1 MFLCFA
7 DTSNHFLALREGK
20 GQTQTPITFE
30 RCFKDMLDQA
40 TNRAEILMLG
50 DEIQVYDLT
59 QVAVLKNDVDYG
71 HRTVPR
77 D

>member
-1 MFLCFA
+1 
-7 DTSNHFLALREGK
+7 
-20 GQTQTPITFE
+20 
-30 RCFKDMLDQA
+30 MLDQA

-77 D
+77 DW